1 MSGARKKNVTCS
13 TFCYHRHIYRITE
26 STKDLAISYWLLST
40 KNQHDHPR
48 CI

>member
-1 MSGARKKNVTCS
+1 MSGARKKKRSVQHVLLS
-13 TFCYHRHIYRITE
+13 PPYRITE